1 MKSFKKTLAMAIVLP
16 LALGSASAMAYGGGK
31 GHHGGKGGCG
41 MDGGKKMFRELDLT
55 SEQKAQMKT
64 LRESHREQRQANSD
78 NRDARRASHQQ
89 MQQLLL
95 ADSFNEAE
103 VRQLAQQMSEQ
114 QLDHRVAMLKN
125 RHDMLNILT
134 ADQKAK
140 LQELQSERMAKCEAY
155 RDAKTN

>member
-1 MKSFKKTLAMAIVLP
+1 MKSIKKTLVMAIVLP

-31 GHHGGKGGCG
+31 GHHEGKGGCG

-55 SEQKAQMKT
+55 SEQKTQMKT
-64 LRESHREQRQANSD
+64 LRESHREQRHANTD
-78 NRDARRASHQQ
+78 TRDVRKASHQQ

-95 ADSFNEAE
+95 EDSFNEAE

-134 ADQKAK
+134 AEQKTK
-140 LQELQSERMAKCEAY
+140 LQELQSERMAKCDAR
-155 RDAKTN
+155 RDAKVN